1 MEASH
6 SSEVY
11 WRFASPPCAER
22 AGESQSQAY
31 HTHTLSLSLTQQLA
45 HVPVRDG
52 GGEQSDGEEQEDKKE
67 EDSDGDDND
76 NGGKQSAWS
85 FSKQENPK

>member
-1 MEASH
+1 MRSAPENRSRRH
-6 SSEVY
+6 IT
-11 WRFASPPCAER
+11 
-22 AGESQSQAY
+22 
-31 HTHTLSLSLTQQLA
+31 HTHSVSHTQQLA